1 MNSESLLILDS
12 ALRNSLVVFLASFV
26 FFTGYALYRL
36 RRRKRQLAD
45 FFEEFTDQ
53 PSAQPTEH
61 FELNPNRLQP
71 ILHSLLAAAACAII
85 AFLFL
90 GFAPVPFV
98 HNFASGTVW
107 QKSPLRLTQIK
118 LDRFNE
124 GFGIEGEVWNQTEE
138 AIDKLQVVVT
148 IWDHE
153 ENPLDRLTVDTK
165 PSPLSAS
172 RAGTFKVRYEENS
185 PFLSGYALEFLDGE
199 GVLIPHIEGFN
210 VR

>member
-12 ALRNSLVVFLASFV
+12 ALRNSLLVFLVSFVFLAS
-26 FFTGYALYRL
+26 YALYRL

-45 FFEEFTDQ
+45 FFEEFAGG
-53 PSAQPTEH
+53 PAEPETEH

-71 ILHSLLAAAACAII
+71 ILHSMFLAAGCALI

-98 HNFASGTVW
+98 HNFASSTAW

-118 LDRFNE
+118 LDRFHE
-124 GFGIEGEVWNQTEE
+124 GFEIEGEVWNQTEE
-138 AIDKLQVVVT
+138 PIDQLQVIVT

-153 ENPLDRLTVDTK
+153 ENPLDRLTVNTR
-165 PSPLSAS
+165 PSPLPAS

-185 PFLSGYALEFLDGE
+185 PFLAGYAIEFLDGE
-199 GVLIPHIEGFN
+199 GALIPHIEGFN